1 MTMFLRIACI
11 WIMSLWAVPAMA
23 QTAPPAP
30 VSSGHQWQLK
40 FAEEFNGTDYDHS
53 KLTPCFDWNYGDCTS
68 TFNHGYEHYLPSQV
82 SVSHGIAKLIA
93 APLSPPYSSSACY
106 NGRCIYKAALLST
119 ARPNAGNGSKYL
131 YKFTYGYV
139 EARMKFP
146 ATQGFFT
153 AFWMLPADPSHNYSH
168 EIDIIEVLGHDP
180 RKIYMTYHYNNRT
193 TSYAANNIGG
203 TNGACAEL
211 DYSADF
217 HTYAVDWEP
226 AHVAWY
232 IDGIKCGQFS
242 DGGNQIPSMP
252 MQIILNQMVSNDWQR
267 RVGKPLIDT
276 TLTRELEVDYLRVW
290 QQVAVPSPAPPPAP
304 SPTQP
309 R

>member
-1 MTMFLRIACI
+1 MFLCA
-11 WIMSLWAVPAMA
+11 LPTMA

-30 VSSGHQWQLK
+30 VSPGYQWQLK

-53 KLTPCFDWNYGDCTS
+53 KLTPCFDWNHGDCTS

-82 SVSHGIAKLIA
+82 AVSDGTAKLIA
-93 APLSPPYSSSACY
+93 APLSPGYSSSGCY
-106 NGRCIYKAALLST
+106 NGSCIYKAGLLST
-119 ARPNAGNGSKYL
+119 ARPNAGNSSDYL

-139 EARMKFP
+139 EARLKFP

-153 AFWMLPADPSHNYSH
+153 AFWMLPADPSYSYSH

-180 RKIYMTYHYNNRT
+180 KTIYMTYHYNNRS
-193 TSYAANNIGG
+193 TSYAPNRIGG
-203 TNGACAEL
+203 KNGACAVI

-217 HTYAVDWEP
+217 HSYAIDWQP
-226 AHVAWY
+226 DHVAWY
-232 IDGIKCGQFS
+232 IDGIKCGQF
-242 DGGNQIPSMP
+242 DGSGNQIPNMP

-267 RVGKPLIDT
+267 RVGEPLLDT
-276 TLTRELEVDYLRVW
+276 TLTRQLEVDYLRVW
-290 QQVAVPSPAPPPAP
+290 QQVAVSMPAPAPA
-304 SPTQP
+304 SG